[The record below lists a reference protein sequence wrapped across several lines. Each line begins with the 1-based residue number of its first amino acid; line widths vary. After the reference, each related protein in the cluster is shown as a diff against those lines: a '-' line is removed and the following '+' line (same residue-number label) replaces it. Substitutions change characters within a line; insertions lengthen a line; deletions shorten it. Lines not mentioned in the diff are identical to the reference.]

1 MANYQFKTDA
11 SNATLNPLYVQKN
24 PTIES
29 PPTPPP
35 ATTKLSY
42 YWHIF
47 RAILFLI
54 IPIIVLWIIPYYN
67 VYVYIWSYYV
77 LITQATILCTII
89 DEKNNIH
96 KRLVIFMILFL
107 VISIIISLI
116 PDTMVHNKET
126 YVLKNN
132 YKFVFTVITLM
143 PLAL

>member
-1 MANYQFKTDA
+1 MMD
-11 SNATLNPLYVQKN
+11 
-24 PTIES
+24 
-29 PPTPPP
+29 
-35 ATTKLSY
+35 
-42 YWHIF
+42 IF

-116 PDTMVHNKET
+116 P
-126 YVLKNN
+126 
-132 YKFVFTVITLM
+132 FWVITI
-143 PLAL
+143 